1 VQERRDIRLRVVV
14 GAEYLPPRGK
24 EVLEGECSSRERVC
38 TLTNQL
44 STRYPHALAGDVGGN
59 TGWCLSTTE
68 ADLFAVWLTLGNI
81 VHGEP
86 KNNFYF

>member
-1 VQERRDIRLRVVV
+1 MRL
-14 GAEYLPPRGK
+14 AAHHIP
-24 EVLEGECSSRERVC
+24 
-38 TLTNQL
+38 N
-44 STRYPHALAGDVGGN
+44 HARCIGGN

-86 KNNFYF
+86 KKKKK